1 MIRARGVLLA
11 LIADV
16 AAVGVFAVV
25 GRGSH
30 AEGLDVAGVAGT
42 AAPLLAGLAVGWLV
56 GRVWRGPTALPA
68 GLWALGGAA
77 MLGLALRGALTGRL
91 PVAFAL
97 VTVLSLTLLVL
108 GWRLVAA
115 AVLRTRT
122 ASI

>member
-11 LIADV
+11 LVADV
-16 AAVGVFAVV
+16 LAVGVFAVV

-30 AEGLDVAGVAGT
+30 AEGLDAAGVVGT
-42 AAPLLAGLAVGWLV
+42 AAPFLGGLAVGWLV

-77 MLGLALRGALTGRL
+77 VLGLALRGLLTGRL
-91 PVAFAL
+91 PMAFVL
-97 VTVLSLTLLVL
+97 VTALSLALLVL
-108 GWRLVAA
+108 GWRLIAA

-122 ASI
+122 VSI